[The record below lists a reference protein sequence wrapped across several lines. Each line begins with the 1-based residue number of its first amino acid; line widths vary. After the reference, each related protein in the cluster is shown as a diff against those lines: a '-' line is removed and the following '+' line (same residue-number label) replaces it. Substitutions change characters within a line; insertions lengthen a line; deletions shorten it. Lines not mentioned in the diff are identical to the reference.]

1 MRSNDKPEFFSKDIF
16 KQDNEENESTECP
29 DLLMQNKEWI
39 DKICNSLKDIRNYSP
54 QKVFDLINNYEN
66 SKEKLPRILYSQ
78 ITANIFTVD
87 DQIRGVILQN
97 IESLVYYALK
107 DVEDKS
113 SQNENSYSN
122 TVKTVIR
129 IYDHVN
135 LASQQVSE
143 TIKSTKETTENLEK
157 RVKLVNEK
165 LDNSQREYVAILGIF
180 ATVVVTFMGGMMFT
194 SSTLTGMAQVS
205 IYRLIG
211 MIALL
216 GFVLFNLSLLLIRFL
231 LLITGNIQREQVGK
245 DVFSLNLLQ
254 WNKFSFIEKM
264 NTVFVFLFIGTFIM
278 WLLNCRGMG
287 TLFLQIFGRKL

>member
-1 MRSNDKPEFFSKDIF
+1 MTNRRSFVLGLF
-16 KQDNEENESTECP
+16 
-29 DLLMQNKEWI
+29 
-39 DKICNSLKDIRNYSP
+39 
-54 QKVFDLINNYEN
+54 
-66 SKEKLPRILYSQ
+66 
-78 ITANIFTVD
+78 ITASFLCTSRTAWGNSEINTYTKTDFAMDTVVSETLYTTGED
-87 DQIRGVILQN
+87 ITADVI
-97 IESLVYYALK
+97 SALK

-113 SQNENSYSN
+113 SQNEDSYSN